1 MGKRSKKDK
10 EERIDKLLANTGF
23 WSRKEVR
30 ELIKEGRVLIGDE
43 PVLEP
48 GQRVR
53 REDLQSLRV
62 FHDDLRS
69 GDEGL
74 ITNLITTGGKLY
86 IALFKPVGYLSTTEL
101 EAEYPSF
108 LELLAN
114 PLDRGTP
121 RIPEKLLKTLSS
133 AGRLDLDSRG
143 LLIVTNDGQLI
154 HRVTHPKWK
163 LPKSY
168 RVKAVKT
175 SRANQ
180 ASNLRDQLLRG
191 VDIGGE
197 LLKAE
202 DVKVEDHSEDQVTLQ
217 ITITHGPYRGIR
229 RALRELGYKVIDL
242 LRFRIGPLELGDLRE
257 GYYRFLRREEV
268 DELRRALKL
277 SS

>member
-1 MGKRSKKDK
+1 MGKRPKKGK

-48 GQRVR
+48 EQRVR
-53 REDLQSLRV
+53 RENLQSLRV

-69 GDEGL
+69 EDEGL
-74 ITNLITTGGKLY
+74 IANLISTGGKLY

-114 PLDRGTP
+114 PLDRDTP
-121 RIPEKLLKTLSS
+121 RIPEKLLKSLSS

-154 HRVTHPKWK
+154 HRITHPKWK

-168 RVKAVKT
+168 RVKAVKL
-175 SRANQ
+175 SRASQ
-180 ASNLRDQLLRG
+180 GSNLIDQLLRG

-197 LLKAE
+197 FLKAE
-202 DVKVEDHSEDQVTLQ
+202 DVKVEEQSEDQVTLQ

-229 RALRELGYKVIDL
+229 RALKKLGYKVVDL